1 MRDVLLTDICPFT
14 LGTEIIHGDPKGPA
28 IMAPII
34 ERNSVL
40 PISRVERYW
49 TVHQFQEY
57 CDITILQGEHR
68 YADQNLELGRIR
80 VPVPLARREDQR
92 EAVDVRFTYDIN
104 GILEVDVTVVS
115 TKEHFSKVIVN
126 KDIHLTPEQI
136 EERRKELQ
144 KIKIHPREQEKNRL
158 LLERGD
164 RLYEENTGEIRKY
177 LDKILADFSVALNA
191 QDLRTIEKAYTRTS
205 ELLDIV
211 ENTPKRSVPVKIEA
225 YLYDEWRRQ
234 Q

>member
-1 MRDVLLTDICPFT
+1 M
-14 LGTEIIHGDPKGPA
+14 
-28 IMAPII
+28 
-34 ERNSVL
+34 
-40 PISRVERYW
+40 
-49 TVHQFQEY
+49 
-57 CDITILQGEHR
+57 
-68 YADQNLELGRIR
+68 
-80 VPVPLARREDQR
+80 
-92 EAVDVRFTYDIN
+92 DVRFTYDIN

-144 KIKIHPREQEKNRL
+144 KIKIIRESRKRTGFCWKEATVF
-158 LLERGD
+158 
-164 RLYEENTGEIRKY
+164 YEENTGEIRKY

>member
-1 MRDVLLTDICPFT
+1 M
-14 LGTEIIHGDPKGPA
+14 
-28 IMAPII
+28 
-34 ERNSVL
+34 
-40 PISRVERYW
+40 
-49 TVHQFQEY
+49 
-57 CDITILQGEHR
+57 
-68 YADQNLELGRIR
+68 
-80 VPVPLARREDQR
+80 PVPLARREDQR

-126 KDIHLTPEQI
+126 KIIHQLTKNLTPEQI